1 MENNRTQNPVSEK
14 KTNFDEDDNPL
25 IEIKKRKLTET
36 KTNKANDAVTEKN
49 SSHMKNAEKRKMAS
63 KERYT
68 VMTSGVE
75 NYMTKNPVSN
85 NTSSDEDDI
94 PLFELKKRKFPET
107 ETNKVANAVME
118 NNSSSIMNAEN
129 RELVSEEQYTIM
141 EEQITEKDY
150 WKTELKALAT
160 CRDYKSLSR
169 KVQSGYTPIT
179 SNSTI
184 NCLLEDDEVDSIA
197 LGFLPPDAPSGLVP
211 IKCGADGNCLPR
223 SVSRVVRGNEEHHLE
238 FRSRIAIEAIT
249 NKQLYLNDTYLML
262 GRPSSDGMSLSKKYS
277 IYSQCYDPK
286 KSIKEIYEEEI
297 LTICKNEAYMGLW
310 QLHQVANV
318 LK

>member
-1 MENNRTQNPVSEK
+1 MENNHTQNPVSEK
-14 KTNFDEDDNPL
+14 MTNFDEDDNPL
-25 IEIKKRKLTET
+25 IEIKKRKLTEI
-36 KTNKANDAVTEKN
+36 KTNKAIDAVTENN
-49 SSHMKNAEKRKMAS
+49 SSHMKNTEKRKKAS

-85 NTSSDEDDI
+85 NTSSDKDDI

-107 ETNKVANAVME
+107 ETNKAAKAVME
-118 NNSSSIMNAEN
+118 NNSSSIINAEN
-129 RELVSEEQYTIM
+129 RELVSEEQYTISY
-141 EEQITEKDY
+141 EQITEKDY

-169 KVQSGYTPIT
+169 TVQSGYTPIT

-238 FRSRIAIEAIT
+238 FRSQIAIEAIT

-262 GRPSSDGMSLSKKYS
+262 GRPSSECHYPKSTAFILSAMIRRRVSNKYM
-277 IYSQCYDPK
+277 K
-286 KSIKEIYEEEI
+286 GKF
-297 LTICKNEAYMGLW
+297 
-310 QLHQVANV
+310 
-318 LK
+318 